1 MSRIIVRFIKR
12 IMPKRGKQKSGD
24 GREQYEGRPAELTF
38 AAFLPTAVN
47 ETHTLTEQQ
56 GHDSASTSTQSETQT
71 DFSSIE
77 LPQSTEQTPMYNVNK
92 TKKGKLPITY
102 ENRSKGKK
110 VTVISNI
117 TGDAELLLAE
127 LRKRLGVGGVSRGT
141 FIELQGDQQ
150 KFVQQFL
157 NKHPCVK

>member
-1 MSRIIVRFIKR
+1 
-12 IMPKRGKQKSGD
+12 MPKRGKKNSGD
-24 GREQYEGRPAELTF
+24 GREQYEGRPAEVTF
-38 AAFLPTAVN
+38 AAFLPTAIH
-47 ETHTLTEQQ
+47 E
-56 GHDSASTSTQSETQT
+56 A
-71 DFSSIE
+71 
-77 LPQSTEQTPMYNVNK
+77 QTPQESPDETTSSKSPTEDNTPPIQLSQSSEDAQGYTVTR

-117 TGDAELLLAE
+117 GGNAELLLAE

-150 KFVQQFL
+150 KFVEQFL
-157 NKHPCVK
+157 NKHPCLK

>member
-1 MSRIIVRFIKR
+1 
-12 IMPKRGKQKSGD
+12 MPKRGKKKSGD

-38 AAFLPTAVN
+38 AAFLPTDIN
-47 ETHTLTEQQ
+47 ETQTGFSEENHE
-56 GHDSASTSTQSETQT
+56 ASTSAEAQTQNDILPTE
-71 DFSSIE
+71 F
-77 LPQSTEQTPMYNVNK
+77 PQSSERAQEYTVTR

-110 VTVISNI
+110 VTVVSNI
-117 TGDAELLLAE
+117 SGNAEQLLAE
-127 LRKRLGVGGVSRGT
+127 LRRRLGVGGVSRGA

-150 KFVQQFL
+150 KFVEQFL

>member
-1 MSRIIVRFIKR
+1 
-12 IMPKRGKQKSGD
+12 MPKRGKKRSGD

-38 AAFLPTAVN
+38 AEFLPTMVD
-47 ETHTLTEQQ
+47 ETKTSFASES
-56 GHDSASTSTQSETQT
+56 HDDLTSTEPQDNTQKHTEVTESSEQSQEYIVTR
-71 DFSSIE
+71 
-77 LPQSTEQTPMYNVNK
+77 

-110 VTVISNI
+110 VTVVSNI
-117 TGDAELLLAE
+117 SGNAELLLVE

-150 KFVQQFL
+150 KFVEQFL
-157 NKHPCVK
+157 DKHPCVK

>member
-1 MSRIIVRFIKR
+1 
-12 IMPKRGKQKSGD
+12 MPKRGKQKSGD
-24 GREQYEGRPAELTF
+24 GREQYEGRPAGITF
-38 AAFLPTAVN
+38 AAFLPSAIN
-47 ETHTLTEQQ
+47 EAQTPEIP
-56 GHDSASTSTQSETQT
+56 DTSTT
-71 DFSSIE
+71 
-77 LPQSTEQTPMYNVNK
+77 STEPSMRDDMPPTEPSGSTASSHEYTITR

-110 VTVISNI
+110 VTVVSNI
-117 TGDAELLLAE
+117 SGNADVLLAE

-150 KFVQQFL
+150 KFVEQFL

>member
-1 MSRIIVRFIKR
+1 
-12 IMPKRGKQKSGD
+12 MPKRGKKKSGD

-38 AAFLPTAVN
+38 AAFLPTAIH
-47 ETHTLTEQQ
+47 ETQTAFSQENHET
-56 GHDSASTSTQSETQT
+56 ASTSAEAQTQDDILPTEFLQSSERAQEYTVT
-71 DFSSIE
+71 R
-77 LPQSTEQTPMYNVNK
+77 

-117 TGDAELLLAE
+117 SGNAEQLLAE
-127 LRKRLGVGGVSRGT
+127 LRRRLGVGGVSRGA

-150 KFVQQFL
+150 KFVEQFL

>member
-1 MSRIIVRFIKR
+1 MSIFVRFIKKA
-12 IMPKRGKQKSGD
+12 MPKRGKQKSGD

-47 ETHTLTEQQ
+47 ETQTSLTVQQ
-56 GHDSASTSTQSETQT
+56 GHDSASTSTQSETQAN
-71 DFSSIE
+71 FSLTE
-77 LPQSTEQTPMYNVNK
+77 LPQSTEQTPMYTVNK

-117 TGDAELLLAE
+117 SGNAELLLVE

-150 KFVQQFL
+150 KFVEQFL

>member
-1 MSRIIVRFIKR
+1 
-12 IMPKRGKQKSGD
+12 MPKRGKKKSGD
-24 GREQYEGRPAELTF
+24 GREEYERGPGEVTF
-38 AAFLPTAVN
+38 AAFLPTTVREAQ
-47 ETHTLTEQQ
+47 TPLTEES
-56 GHDSASTSTQSETQT
+56 HKTPTTSSRARAEDNTARTELAQS
-71 DFSSIE
+71 S
-77 LPQSTEQTPMYNVNK
+77 EQTQQYTVTR

-117 TGDAELLLAE
+117 GGNAELLLAE

-150 KFVQQFL
+150 KFVEQFL

>member
-1 MSRIIVRFIKR
+1 
-12 IMPKRGKQKSGD
+12 MPKRGKKKSGD
-24 GREQYEGRPAELTF
+24 GREEYEGRPAELTF
-38 AAFLPTAVN
+38 AAFLPTAAN
-47 ETHTLTEQQ
+47 EIQTTF
-56 GHDSASTSTQSETQT
+56 TQESHETTTTGAEAQT
-71 DFSSIE
+71 PDDISPTE
-77 LPQSTEQTPMYNVNK
+77 LPQSSERAQEYTVTR

-110 VTVISNI
+110 VTVVSNV
-117 TGDAELLLAE
+117 GGNAEVLLAE

-150 KFVQQFL
+150 KFVEQFL

>member
-1 MSRIIVRFIKR
+1 
-12 IMPKRGKQKSGD
+12 MPKRGKKKSGD
-24 GREQYEGRPAELTF
+24 GREEYEGRPTELTF
-38 AAFLPTAVN
+38 ATFLPTAAN
-47 ETHTLTEQQ
+47 
-56 GHDSASTSTQSETQT
+56 ETQT
-71 DFSSIE
+71 TFRQESHETTTTGAEGQMQDDISPTE
-77 LPQSTEQTPMYNVNK
+77 LPQSSERAQEYTVTR

-110 VTVISNI
+110 VTVVSNV
-117 TGDAELLLAE
+117 GGNAEVLLAE

-150 KFVQQFL
+150 KFVEQFL

>member
-1 MSRIIVRFIKR
+1 
-12 IMPKRGKQKSGD
+12 MPKRGKKRSGD
-24 GREQYEGRPAELTF
+24 GREEYEGRPAELTF
-38 AAFLPTAVN
+38 AEFLPTTAN
-47 ETHTLTEQQ
+47 EAKTSFSSENLT
-56 GHDSASTSTQSETQT
+56 DITTSTETQDSQDNNQEHT
-71 DFSSIE
+71 GLAETSE
-77 LPQSTEQTPMYNVNK
+77 QSQEYTVTR

-110 VTVISNI
+110 VTVVSNI
-117 TGDAELLLAE
+117 SGNAELLLVE

-150 KFVQQFL
+150 KFVEQFL